1 MSEEASKLAG
11 IIDGVAMTEEAA
23 KLLWKEFSEHMEANR
38 GDMAGYAKKRGWFSV
53 LPEYR
58 GGKAVLIVK
67 TTANAKGPP
76 PVGLPQKARPK
87 PPQKAS
93 PKQGAMPQPKSGAKP
108 QQGARPQPKAASK
121 PPQKVAAKPQVGQK
135 APQKPGQPASPRPQ
149 NGGGQAPPKKRPS

>member
-11 IIDGVAMTEEAA
+11 IIDGVTMTEEAA

-76 PVGLPQKARPK
+76 PVGLPQKARPQ
-87 PPQKAS
+87 QKAK
-93 PKQGAMPQPKSGAKP
+93 PKPGAKP
-108 QQGARPQPKAASK
+108 QPQEGAKPQPK
-121 PPQKVAAKPQVGQK
+121 PAAKPQPRPGAKPPQEVATKPQVG
-135 APQKPGQPASPRPQ
+135 QKPGQPASPKPQ

>member
-11 IIDGVAMTEEAA
+11 VIDGVTMTEEAA
-23 KLLWKEFSEHMEANR
+23 RLLWKEFSEHMDEKR

-76 PVGLPQKARPK
+76 PVA
-87 PPQKAS
+87 
-93 PKQGAMPQPKSGAKP
+93 
-108 QQGARPQPKAASK
+108 
-121 PPQKVAAKPQVGQK
+121 
-135 APQKPGQPASPRPQ
+135 APQKPQQKQKLQPKAQAQRGAKPPQTGAAKPPAGQKLPQKTSQAARPNPQ
-149 NGGGQAPPKKRPS
+149 GGGGQAPPKKRPS